1 MTPHGSGLLRIHVAV
16 VFFGLAGLLGKLTT
30 ATPATIVFT
39 RTLLAAAALWP
50 AAILS
55 GRVRALARTEALAI
69 AAAGLVL
76 AAHWQTFF
84 LAVKLS
90 TVALALLTYSSFPL
104 FVTFLE
110 PLFLRT
116 RLRARDVA
124 AAIVVL
130 AGLALI
136 APPLDPAS
144 AMTQGA
150 AWGIASGFTFAVFT
164 LINRRFAPRVAP
176 VLLAAG
182 ENTVAAAALAP
193 FLGAA
198 AFDLGPRDLALLAAL
213 GLICT
218 ALAHLLFMQGLAR
231 VRAHVAAVIATLEPV
246 YGIVFAALVLS
257 ELPEPRTLLGGA
269 IIIGGAAYASLRE
282 RPGGSGG
289 GAQRSI
295 SFP

>member
-1 MTPHGSGLLRIHVAV
+1 MTPHGSGLLRIHIAV
-16 VFFGLAGLLGKLTT
+16 VFFGLAGLLGKLT
-30 ATPATIVFT
+30 AAPPATIVFA
-39 RTLLAAAALWP
+39 RTLLAAAVLWP

-55 GRVRALARTEALAI
+55 GRVRALTRAEALAV

-76 AAHWQTFF
+76 AVHWQTFF

-124 AAIVVL
+124 AALVVL
-130 AGLALI
+130 AGLALV
-136 APPLDPAS
+136 APPLDTTS
-144 AMTQGA
+144 AIAQGV

-182 ENTVAAAALAP
+182 ENSVAAAVLAP
-193 FLGAA
+193 FLGVA
-198 AFDLGPRDLALLAAL
+198 AFDLGPRDLAILAAL

-246 YGIVFAALVLS
+246 YGIAFAALVLS
-257 ELPEPRTLLGGA
+257 EIPGPRTLLGGA
-269 IIIGGAAYASLRE
+269 IIIGGAAYASME
-282 RPGGSGG
+282 R
-289 GAQRSI
+289 RL
-295 SFP
+295 